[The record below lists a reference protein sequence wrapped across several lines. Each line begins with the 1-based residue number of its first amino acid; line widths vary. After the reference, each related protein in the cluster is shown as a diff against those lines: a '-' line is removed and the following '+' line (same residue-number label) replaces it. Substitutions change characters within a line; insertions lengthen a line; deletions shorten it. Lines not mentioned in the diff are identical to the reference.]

1 MKTKNF
7 FEKAGDLLICAI
19 ALPFLLAFDGVY
31 LGCRFHEAFVTRK
44 KENLALWKS
53 YRKFQKKRVKWLRCI
68 YYFTGIFLLW
78 HFLSFVI
85 TAYTVFAVKHTLLW
99 LKLWVER
106 ILFCVFLLFALMCQ
120 GCKYLWKIICT
131 QARFVYEKI

>member
-53 YRKFQKKRVKWLRCI
+53 YRKFQKKTRQMASL
-68 YYFTGIFLLW
+68 Y
-78 HFLSFVI
+78 
-85 TAYTVFAVKHTLLW
+85 
-99 LKLWVER
+99 
-106 ILFCVFLLFALMCQ
+106 LLFYRNISALALFEFCYYSLHRL
-120 GCKYLWKIICT
+120 CC
-131 QARFVYEKI
+131 